1 MIIINLQAMI
11 FAKQVEWARHIT
23 LKEVAESTG
32 ISRMTLHRMVKNPT
46 YNACTEHLGK
56 LCTYFA
62 CDISALIHWQPEG
75 AVRQVFAA

>member
-62 CDISALIHWQPEG
+62 CDISALICWQPES